1 MNNISKG
8 RELVDGVP
16 SHKSESVWVREEL
29 EVSTQ
34 GIEEGFR
41 KESIQ
46 GWGGTVFNSM
56 I

>member
-46 GWGGTVFNSM
+46 G
-56 I
+56 